1 MFKEVIFL
9 NAEKMALFK
18 PSLDTVVVSILDKSE
33 EHHRPPLEGFLD
45 VLRLQFFDTW
55 EETKLAEPESWP
67 DEPTEEEHARF
78 ARGDERVPA
87 LSHAREI
94 VAFLD
99 KYHQTFEQLTLVAH
113 CKGGISRSAAV
124 AGWAS
129 ARYWAPLVSTMTTD
143 YANPRLMRLLN
154 KAAGRR

>member
-9 NAEKMALFK
+9 GAEQMAMFK

-33 EHHRPPLEGFLD
+33 EHHRPPLEGFRD

-55 EETKLAEPESWP
+55 EETKLAVPESWP
-67 DEPTEEEHARF
+67 DEPTEEEHVRF
-78 ARGDERVPA
+78 ARGDEKVPA
-87 LSHAREI
+87 LSHAQEI

-99 KYHQTFEQLTLVAH
+99 KHHQTFDQLTLVAH

-124 AGWAS
+124 AGWAA
-129 ARYWAPLVSTMTTD
+129 ARYWAPLTSIMTTEH
-143 YANPRLMRLLN
+143 ANPRLMRLLN
-154 KAAGRR
+154 KAAGRK

>member
-1 MFKEVIFL
+1 MFKEVLFFSS
-9 NAEKMALFK
+9 EKMALVK
-18 PSLDTVVVSILDKSE
+18 PSMDMVVVSILAKDE
-33 EHHRPPLEGFLD
+33 EHHRPPLEGFRD

-67 DEPTEEEHARF
+67 DEPTLEEHAKF
-78 ARGDERVPA
+78 ARGDEMVPA
-87 LSHAREI
+87 LSHAKAI
-94 VAFLD
+94 VEFLD
-99 KYHQTFEQLTLVAH
+99 KHHQTFDQLTLVAH

-143 YANPRLMRLLN
+143 HANPRLMRLLN
-154 KAAGRR
+154 KAANRR